1 MPTRSY
7 ITEALKMRRCVEQDL
22 VEVYAPNG
30 RIVFTQELPVNPA
43 NQDYPLE
50 SIIEWVV
57 EFHSEDIEEEMT
69 KLGYV
74 CVGDWI

>member
-7 ITEALKMRRCVEQDL
+7 ITEALKIKVNVETNL

-30 RIVFTQELPVNPA
+30 QVIYTKELPVN
-43 NQDYPLE
+43 NEHPLE
-50 SIIEWVV
+50 SIIEWLV
-57 EFHSEDIEEEMT
+57 EFHSEDVEEAMT

-74 CVGDWI
+74 CVGDWL